1 MVEFIPF
8 PRYSEFYFGWQTESF
23 ERGFNDRNQE
33 PYGCKKVTR
42 ILNFPTDSCCVDS
55 TPGLKSITVNKWKL
69 NNKHTQRT
77 QEFTWF
83 GKLPT
88 STETTKKFHYKKIGR
103 YNSAQEHSQETQIP
117 IHPNSLSPTRQENTI
132 LLLMRLLL
140 GFLEL
145 LSSSP
150 SCRIS

>member
-8 PRYSEFYFGWQTESF
+8 PRYFEFYFGRQTESF
-23 ERGFNDRNQE
+23 ERGFNDRNQG

-77 QEFTWF
+77 QEFT
-83 GKLPT
+83 
-88 STETTKKFHYKKIGR
+88 
-103 YNSAQEHSQETQIP
+103 
-117 IHPNSLSPTRQENTI
+117 
-132 LLLMRLLL
+132 
-140 GFLEL
+140 
-145 LSSSP
+145 
-150 SCRIS
+150 